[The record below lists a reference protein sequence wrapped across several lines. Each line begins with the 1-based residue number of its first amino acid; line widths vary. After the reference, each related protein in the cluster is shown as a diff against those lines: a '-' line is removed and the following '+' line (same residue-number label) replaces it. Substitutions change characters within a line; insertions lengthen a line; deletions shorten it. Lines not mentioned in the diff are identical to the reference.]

1 MIAQQTNGIERK
13 TIAILKVLSDSPQ
26 PLGGRVLARR
36 LADLG
41 IDLGERTVRYHL
53 KLMDERGLTLPAG
66 RRDGRL
72 ITKSGIE
79 ELGSAL
85 VSDRVGLVITR
96 IETLAYQSFFD
107 LEKRTG
113 EVPINVSL
121 FSQEEFKQAIR
132 VMKDVFQAGLGIGDL
147 VAIASEGEKLGGV
160 IMPPG
165 IVGLATLSHIVVCG
179 ILLRAGISVDSRFG
193 GILQIQNQEDL
204 RFVHLIEYAGCSLD
218 PAEAFIASKM
228 TSVSKTAKEGNGK
241 LLASFCEIPAIA
253 RSDTEAILRE
263 VELAGI
269 KGLVMMGR
277 IGEPVCQIP
286 VMANKFGIVSADGL
300 NPVAAAMEVG
310 IKVVNY
316 AMSGI
321 IDFGK
326 LRHFKDYQS
335 IGRQPCYA
343 C

>member
-1 MIAQQTNGIERK
+1 
-13 TIAILKVLSDSPQ
+13 
-26 PLGGRVLARR
+26 
-36 LADLG
+36 
-41 IDLGERTVRYHL
+41 
-53 KLMDERGLTLPAG
+53 MDEWGLTHPAG

-85 VSDRVGLVITR
+85 VSDRLGLVTTR
-96 IETLAYQSFFD
+96 IGTLAYQSSFD
-107 LEKRTG
+107 TEKHIG

-121 FSQEEFKQAIR
+121 FYNEGFNQAIKA
-132 VMKDVFQAGLGIGDL
+132 MKDTFLAGLGIGDL
-147 VAIASEGEKLGGV
+147 VAIAFEGVKLGGV
-160 IMPPG
+160 IIPPG

-193 GILQIQNQEDL
+193 GILQIQNQEAL

-228 TSVSKTAKEGNGK
+228 TSVSKAAKDGNGK

-253 RSDTEAILRE
+253 RSDTEAILK
-263 VELAGI
+263 ELEAAGI
-269 KGLVMMGR
+269 KRLVMMGR

-286 VMANKFGIVSADGL
+286 VMANRFGIVCADGL

-326 LRHFKDYQS
+326 LRHFKDCQS